1 MSAAKESPYAMV
13 MTLATSPAK
22 MSFTPVL
29 ASSPGRR
36 VKLPPAVLTDAIPR
50 KGRRCVNP
58 V

>member
-22 MSFTPVL
+22 MSFTPAL

-36 VKLPPAVLTDAIPR
+36 VKLPPAVLTDMQSPA
-50 KGRRCVNP
+50 KAGAA
-58 V
+58 